1 MENSGMIKK
10 SHMIWW
16 IFLSLLCIDCG
27 YYSLAGSI
35 PPHIRSISIPLLDN
49 QTAEFGIS
57 EGITDNLLEKFTDEN
72 ILRVV
77 DVDNSDSILRGSI
90 VQAEDIPYTYSK
102 EEVVGEYR
110 FTVAIYIEWIDVAN
124 DEVLF
129 EKRFKGWGAY
139 GIGGDISSDE
149 IDNDGDGLIDDEDTD
164 EIGDARTFATKVAVG
179 KIAQDI
185 LNDILTTW

>member
-57 EGITDNLLEKFTDEN
+57 EVITDNLLEKFTDEN

-77 DVDNSDSILRGSI
+77 DVENSDSILKGSI

-110 FTVAIYIEWIDVAN
+110 FTVAIDIEWIDVSN
-124 DEVLF
+124 DKVLL
-129 EKRFKGWGAY
+129 EKRRLWY
-139 GIGGDISSDE
+139 NIPPGG
-149 IDNDGDGLIDDEDTD
+149 
-164 EIGDARTFATKVAVG
+164 K
-179 KIAQDI
+179 
-185 LNDILTTW
+185 

>member
-10 SHMIWW
+10 SHMMWW
-16 IFLSLLCIDCG
+16 IFLSLLCLDCG

-110 FTVAIYIEWIDVAN
+110 FTVAIDIEWIDVAN

-129 EKRFKGWGAY
+129 EK
-139 GIGGDISSDE
+139 S
-149 IDNDGDGLIDDEDTD
+149 
-164 EIGDARTFATKVAVG
+164 
-179 KIAQDI
+179 
-185 LNDILTTW
+185 